1 MTTFQWRWDD
11 RAPWP
16 DPSMTRA
23 RAARLLRVWRRQAR
37 QPANYKNV
45 TECTRIAP
53 GCYRVVS
60 SHGEVGTMII
70 DESTPKG
77 NDYGSRI

>member
-45 TECTRIAP
+45 NHFTRVTR
-53 GCYRVVS
+53 GVYRVAS